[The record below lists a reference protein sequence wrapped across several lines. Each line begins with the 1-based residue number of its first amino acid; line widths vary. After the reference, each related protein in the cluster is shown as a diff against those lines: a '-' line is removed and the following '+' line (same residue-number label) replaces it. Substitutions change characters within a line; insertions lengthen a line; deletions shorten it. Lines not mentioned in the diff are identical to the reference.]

1 MTMRHNKRAT
11 YGILGFT
18 FGMIACIDAQSASVV
33 SRTPRPTSGANA
45 VLAAQSSAATTSA
58 TTSSATASTSQPAS
72 SAKSPTAGGN
82 IPHSISNKSSY
93 FSSFLGLSSSADATG
108 TSLAD
113 KVRAQRELL
122 AAKSATDEIVGK
134 TVTVSAGA
142 NACDTALRA
151 CMTEKCGS
159 DFSKCAGDS
168 DTIWGQ
174 KIDSCRRNTTCTGHE
189 YAQIAP
195 EIRADRDFNE
205 RISAYTSVIDCGNR
219 YNECIITECG
229 ANFGKCLGKT
239 AGDHAIS
246 LCDKI
251 ARECASADNGLAS
264 RVMNVFGTLRGDAE
278 RAVQADERRLYELRD
293 TMRGACERLGAMFDE
308 RSLDCVFTVN
318 FYAGSDSTL
327 YASKKAYAGASFTCD
342 PNWFGIDVTTFMENA
357 FRLTR
362 EQASASAAM
371 LGSGLGIGVGAVTSG
386 AIDRA
391 IDRHKAERAVK
402 KAEKEHEEMYGDGD
416 DKKKDKKKDK
426 DKDDSNEDDD
436 DNKPGAAEKR
446 CTKASGTWDNGTC
459 TGAQCGD
466 NKEWS
471 DEKNKCVKIKEDKG
485 NAKGT
490 DKEGEKKSDGDKS
503 VPERPDDK
511 TAQKNCKKAKGD
523 WADGIC
529 KNPKCGDDAR
539 WDDWTQT
546 CKKYAAG
553 EKPATY
559 TDPETACRI
568 QGGTWTGKTCLC
580 KGFENKWNGV
590 TYKCEPNS
598 TSSGTSGLGGKGFG
612 TSKLGTGNTFNKALS
627 GTSSGTLAP
636 TSGLKGNN
644 AVTTNKT
651 GTNSTSST
659 PPASPDKTKK

>member
-18 FGMIACIDAQSASVV
+18 FGMITCIDAQSASVV

-45 VLAAQSSAATTSA
+45 VLVAQSSAATTSA
-58 TTSSATASTSQPAS
+58 TTTSSAASATTSTSQPAS
-72 SAKSPTAGGN
+72 SATPPTTGGN

-134 TVTVSAGA
+134 TVAISAGA

-159 DFSKCAGDS
+159 DFSKCSGDS

-174 KIDSCRRNTTCTGHE
+174 KIDSCRRKTTCTGHE

-205 RISAYTSVIDCGNR
+205 RISAYRSVIDCGNR

-229 ANFGKCLGKT
+229 ANFDKCLGKT

-246 LCDKI
+246 QCDKI
-251 ARECASADNGLAS
+251 ARECTKADNGLAS

-342 PNWFGIDVTTFMENA
+342 PNWFGVDVTTFMENA

-371 LGSGLGIGVGAVTSG
+371 LGAGLGVGVGAVTSG

-391 IDRHKAERAVK
+391 MTTHAAK
-402 KAEKEHEEMYGDGD
+402 KELKDAQQEHEELWGEGTKADQRR
-416 DKKKDKKKDK
+416 KKRC
-426 DKDDSNEDDD
+426 EDDEGEWD
-436 DNKPGAAEKR
+436 AE
-446 CTKASGTWDNGTC
+446 TGTC
-459 TGAQCGD
+459 TCKPGY
-466 NKEWS
+466 
-471 DEKNKCVKIKEDKG
+471 
-485 NAKGT
+485 
-490 DKEGEKKSDGDKS
+490 
-503 VPERPDDK
+503 
-511 TAQKNCKKAKGD
+511 TARQ
-523 WADGIC
+523 
-529 KNPKCGDDAR
+529 
-539 WDDWTQT
+539 
-546 CKKYAAG
+546 
-553 EKPATY
+553 
-559 TDPETACRI
+559 
-568 QGGTWTGKTCLC
+568 
-580 KGFENKWNGV
+580 NGSCFYINFCIIIL
-590 TYKCEPNS
+590 T
-598 TSSGTSGLGGKGFG
+598 
-612 TSKLGTGNTFNKALS
+612 
-627 GTSSGTLAP
+627 
-636 TSGLKGNN
+636 
-644 AVTTNKT
+644 
-651 GTNSTSST
+651 
-659 PPASPDKTKK
+659 

>member
-1 MTMRHNKRAT
+1 MTMRHNNRAT

-58 TTSSATASTSQPAS
+58 ASAPTSTSQPAS
-72 SAKSPTAGGN
+72 SAKSPTSGGN

-134 TVTVSAGA
+134 TVTISAGA

-151 CMTEKCGS
+151 CMMEKCGS

-342 PNWFGIDVTTFMENA
+342 PNWFGVDVTTFMENA

-371 LGSGLGIGVGAVTSG
+371 LGAGLGVGVGAVTSG

-391 IDRHKAERAVK
+391 MTTHAAK
-402 KAEKEHEEMYGDGD
+402 KELKDAQQEHEELYGDGTKAD
-416 DKKKDKKKDK
+416 QRRK
-426 DKDDSNEDDD
+426 
-436 DNKPGAAEKR
+436 KR
-446 CTKASGTWDNGTC
+446 CENDNGTWDAATNTC
-459 TGAQCGD
+459 TCQDGYT
-466 NKEWS
+466 
-471 DEKNKCVKIKEDKG
+471 EKSNGGCKKINTDKKQKSLTGGGKNDG
-485 NAKGT
+485 NANGNKSMT
-490 DKEGEKKSDGDKS
+490 LEEYQQQEDERIRRSAEKIREEILSNDEEVDWDEYNITAKQIRKLTKETIKKDQSQFQQETQKKLKEYQQQED
-503 VPERPDDK
+503 ERIRRQAEGLKFEDEEV
-511 TAQKNCKKAKGD
+511 D
-523 WADGIC
+523 WDEFKI
-529 KNPKCGDDAR
+529 D
-539 WDDWTQT
+539 
-546 CKKYAAG
+546 
-553 EKPATY
+553 
-559 TDPETACRI
+559 
-568 QGGTWTGKTCLC
+568 TG
-580 KGFENKWNGV
+580 
-590 TYKCEPNS
+590 
-598 TSSGTSGLGGKGFG
+598 SSGKS
-612 TSKLGTGNTFNKALS
+612 
-627 GTSSGTLAP
+627 AP
-636 TSGLKGNN
+636 NVT
-644 AVTTNKT
+644 VTTAK
-651 GTNSTSST
+651 
-659 PPASPDKTKK
+659 

>member
-11 YGILGFT
+11 YAILGFT
-18 FGMIACIDAQSASVV
+18 FGMIACLDAQSASVV

-45 VLAAQSSAATTSA
+45 VLVAQSSAATTSA
-58 TTSSATASTSQPAS
+58 TTSSAASATASTSQPAS

-246 LCDKI
+246 QCDKI
-251 ARECASADNGLAS
+251 ARECTKADNGLAS

-318 FYAGSDSTL
+318 FYAGSESTL

-342 PNWFGIDVTTFMENA
+342 PNWFGVDVTTFMENA

-371 LGSGLGIGVGAVTSG
+371 LGAGLGVGVGAVTSG

-391 IDRHKAERAVK
+391 MTTHAAK
-402 KAEKEHEEMYGDGD
+402 KELKDAQQEHEELYGEGTKADQRR
-416 DKKKDKKKDK
+416 K
-426 DKDDSNEDDD
+426 
-436 DNKPGAAEKR
+436 KR
-446 CTKASGTWDNGTC
+446 CDNDGGEWDAATGTC
-459 TGAQCGD
+459 TCKPGYIARQNG
-466 NKEWS
+466 S
-471 DEKNKCVKIKEDKG
+471 
-485 NAKGT
+485 
-490 DKEGEKKSDGDKS
+490 
-503 VPERPDDK
+503 
-511 TAQKNCKKAKGD
+511 CKKTKVDEESA
-523 WADGIC
+523 
-529 KNPKCGDDAR
+529 
-539 WDDWTQT
+539 
-546 CKKYAAG
+546 
-553 EKPATY
+553 
-559 TDPETACRI
+559 
-568 QGGTWTGKTCLC
+568 
-580 KGFENKWNGV
+580 
-590 TYKCEPNS
+590 
-598 TSSGTSGLGGKGFG
+598 
-612 TSKLGTGNTFNKALS
+612 
-627 GTSSGTLAP
+627 
-636 TSGLKGNN
+636 
-644 AVTTNKT
+644 
-651 GTNSTSST
+651 SST
-659 PPASPDKTKK
+659 GGG